1 MHDPLTCMTSW
12 VVLADDTRFVC
23 LVEDVLRH
31 LTMIGAVQGSALV
44 FSAVSCFVVRMC
56 IGRVWLDL
64 DSDQDVYDQYVP
76 ILRCTCMYSI

>member
-44 FSAVSCFVVRMC
+44 FSAVSCFVVRMY
-56 IGRVWLDL
+56 R
-64 DSDQDVYDQYVP
+64 
-76 ILRCTCMYSI
+76 